1 MTDLSSMHHNI
12 ILIKTQI
19 SSLQRANEMMDE
31 GWGAYTNDPGFRAA
45 EHSLM
50 KKLLNKDYIC
60 PFEAP
65 FNGGIKPF
73 LAEMYKAMNNEMIKE
88 LERRLEKLESE
99 QPGS

>member
-1 MTDLSSMHHNI
+1 MVMT
-12 ILIKTQI
+12 KTQ
-19 SSLQRANEMMDE
+19 LQMQIKALRKANEMMDE
-31 GWGAYTNDPGFRAA
+31 GWGTYTNDPGFRAA

-60 PFEAP
+60 PFESP

-88 LERRLEKLESE
+88 LEGKLKIIK
-99 QPGS
+99 